1 MSMNLQP
8 LLPPSLS
15 AHEHEYEPEQ
25 VQYWYHGVRAATWGA
40 TLAPWTAEPRISRA
54 SLARA
59 PSPSPGAQN

>member
-25 VQYWYHGVRAATWGA
+25 VQYHGVRAATWGA